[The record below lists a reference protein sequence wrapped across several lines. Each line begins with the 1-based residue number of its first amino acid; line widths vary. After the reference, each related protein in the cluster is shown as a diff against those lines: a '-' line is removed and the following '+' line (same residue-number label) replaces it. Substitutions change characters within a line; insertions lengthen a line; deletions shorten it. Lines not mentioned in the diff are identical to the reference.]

1 MVVDG
6 QVYRFANDNLH
17 RRSLSLGRPVCSGL
31 DDCLNYALGSTNNN
45 HRHSLS
51 KRSPVLL
58 PVAVAGLAKT
68 LMAAGILVPLNC
80 VGTGP
85 AALASCPITAGTLAL
100 KTLASLVAG

>member
-1 MVVDG
+1 MEVNG

-45 HRHSLS
+45 DRHSLD

-58 PVAVAGLAKT
+58 PVAIAGLAKT
-68 LMAAGILVPLNC
+68 LILGGILVPINC

-85 AALASCPITAGTLAL
+85 GALGTCPITAGTLTL
-100 KTLASLVAG
+100 KTIASLVAG